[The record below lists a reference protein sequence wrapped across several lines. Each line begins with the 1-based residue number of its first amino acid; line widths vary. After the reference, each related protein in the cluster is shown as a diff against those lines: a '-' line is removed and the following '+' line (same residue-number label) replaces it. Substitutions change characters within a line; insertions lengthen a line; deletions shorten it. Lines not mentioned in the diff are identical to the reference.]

1 MYKVNLNQIKSPT
14 EFVFLNKG
22 NFFVKTLRI
31 FFTKEEFR
39 LMSPVTS
46 TFFFLIFLTIFI
58 FIFIQLNKW
67 FIKTRSD
74 ALNDCQNKD
83 YDAKLESDK
92 IIHHASII
100 VKISYVVLT
109 TFLCFTIFFLY

>member
-1 MYKVNLNQIKSPT
+1 MYNLNSTKSTNFT

-46 TFFFLIFLTIFI
+46 TFFFLIFLTISI
-58 FIFIQLNKW
+58 FIFIYLNKW

-83 YDAKLESDK
+83 YEAKLESVK
-92 IIHHASII
+92 IIHQASII
-100 VKISYVVLT
+100 VKTSYVVLT